1 MAIYKPTRPVSFSAG
16 QEVGNSLFNT
26 KTWFTILFL
35 FFFFPFFFL
44 FFFLFFFYCCQ
55 DLLLL
60 LCFMNLLLW
69 SCFLSLTFLTPPR
82 VNSTYFFLQCH
93 LRITLTHEGHEKK
106 RKWSPTEEALN
117 CWMNSPCQY
126 RSKFLENG
134 VENMHADVRVWR
146 VRKNVSTEL
155 LHNFWGG
162 V

>member
-1 MAIYKPTRPVSFSAG
+1 MAVYKPTRPVSFSAG

-35 FFFFPFFFL
+35 FFFFFP
-44 FFFLFFFYCCQ
+44 FFFYCCQ

-60 LCFMNLLLW
+60 LCFMNPLLW
-69 SCFLSLTFLTPPR
+69 SYFLSLTFLTPQEWIALIFSYNVIPE
-82 VNSTYFFLQCH
+82 S
-93 LRITLTHEGHEKK
+93 LTHMKVMRKK
-106 RKWSPTEEALN
+106 GNDHQLKKLLIVERILLVSTWGN
-117 CWMNSPCQY
+117 
-126 RSKFLENG
+126 FLENS

>member
-1 MAIYKPTRPVSFSAG
+1 MAVYKPTRPVSFSAG

-35 FFFFPFFFL
+35 FFFFFPFFFL
-44 FFFLFFFYCCQ
+44 
-55 DLLLL
+55 LLSRPTPTALL
-60 LCFMNLLLW
+60 YEPLLW
-69 SCFLSLTFLTPPR
+69 SCFLSLTFLTPQEWIALNFSYNVIPE
-82 VNSTYFFLQCH
+82 S
-93 LRITLTHEGHEKK
+93 LTHMKVMRKK
-106 RKWSPTEEALN
+106 GNDHQLKKLLIVERILLVSTWGN
-117 CWMNSPCQY
+117 
-126 RSKFLENG
+126 FLENS